1 MLLLVS
7 RSFKLKM
14 HFFRLYILDSNH
26 SIVYLDD
33 PIKTIS
39 DYGIEEESIVF
50 IEETSQLNL

>member
-14 HFFRLYILDSNH
+14 HFFRLYILDSVN

-39 DYGIEEESIVF
+39 DYGIEEDNTIF

>member
-1 MLLLVS
+1 
-7 RSFKLKM
+7 M
-14 HFFRLYILDSNH
+14 HFFRLYILDSVN

-39 DYGIEEESIVF
+39 DYGIEEDNTIF